1 MFSEYYCQKYF
12 LVLIFRG
19 PHVCGLVPIVSVGDD
34 MVGWDGRSQ
43 VIQEEALN

>member
-19 PHVCGLVPIVSVGDD
+19 PHVCGLVPIVSVGGRYGG
-34 MVGWDGRSQ
+34 VGR
-43 VIQEEALN
+43 